1 MKRGD
6 QTLISIFTI
15 LKFSAQTKQQTNII
29 YVRFSRNYIAHYFRE
44 ETAAEPETKKRRED
58 MCESERIEFDSWI
71 SDVRS
76 KLQEIREKK
85 AVRARRRKQIAKRR
99 TAASQERMRII
110 SHLARNNK
118 VELRSEKGSRLK
130 AERKKHN
137 LTNLPLFR
145 LLSTDTMIY

>member
-1 MKRGD
+1 
-6 QTLISIFTI
+6 
-15 LKFSAQTKQQTNII
+15 
-29 YVRFSRNYIAHYFRE
+29 
-44 ETAAEPETKKRRED
+44 

-118 VELRSEKGSRLK
+118 VELRSKKGRRLK

-137 LTNLPLFR
+137 LTFF
-145 LLSTDTMIY
+145 